1 MDSNEYFVE
10 LLVRQRL
17 AEARALAER
26 WAPIDSVRPP
36 RQPARVA
43 LGLALIRLG
52 RWVLGRVPEP
62 EGAPDLLSG
71 R

>member
-1 MDSNEYFVE
+1 MDYNEYFAEV
-10 LLVRQRL
+10 LVRQRL
-17 AEARALAER
+17 AEARAMAER
-26 WAPIDSVRPP
+26 WAPMDAARPP

-43 LGLALIRLG
+43 LGWALIRLG
-52 RWVLGRVPEP
+52 RWILGRAPEP

>member
-1 MDSNEYFVE
+1 MDTNEYFVE
-10 LLVRQRL
+10 LLVRERL

-52 RWVLGRVPEP
+52 RWILGRVSEP
-62 EGAPDLLSG
+62 EGAPNPLPW